1 MDIKELLKSLN
12 GWLLEIAKSLHD
24 GNTNQAVDLLTK
36 QAEDLKELIE
46 KVEDDDIPEPP
57 KEVESDIPDE
67 TPTEDEPEKKP
78 VDKTVRL
85 ELTKTQAEWLEKF
98 VEMYI
103 SAWDI
108 PDFVS
113 QFDEIKERLSK
124 IEKVSQQLPEPQDI
138 KKSSLDGILKVQ

>member
-46 KVEDDDIPEPP
+46 KVEDDDVPEPA
-57 KEVESDIPDE
+57 KEIESDIPDE
-67 TPTEDEPEKKP
+67 TPSEDEPEKKP